1 MAKTMA
7 KPKPQPFSHL
17 YLPKVTS
24 YIIIL
29 SSLVQPS
36 IYPQNFPYNTSEKLN
51 FPEQPYF
58 IPLYPFPTGQVS
70 FSNQPYGMP
79 NSELQGSRACMT
91 KATRE
96 RWRQVRQRS
105 KNSTPVASNSVQEGT
120 TREQF
125 VPNGGSN
132 VRITVKQHNATKFF
146 NTPNGKKLEEIL
158 TKKLNKSDV
167 GVLGRIVLPK
177 REAKD
182 KLPTLWKQEGIN
194 IVLKDVYSEIEW
206 SIKYKYSKYKVL
218 LHRYWTNNKSRM
230 YILDNTGDF
239 ITLYKDEL
247 KNLYVSA
254 RKDQENL
261 EESKSS
267 SNTGMP
273 HEPDAYL
280 AYLTKELGH
289 KGKAEAAN
297 NLLNNVEEEAP
308 NQANQ
313 LHQFMPMNNIVGEG
327 ASNQAIE
334 EAAPAAPI
342 NVDQENKVVDNDDDV
357 IYGGLDNIFEIGN
370 TYQIW

>member
-1 MAKTMA
+1 
-7 KPKPQPFSHL
+7 
-17 YLPKVTS
+17 
-24 YIIIL
+24 
-29 SSLVQPS
+29 
-36 IYPQNFPYNTSEKLN
+36 
-51 FPEQPYF
+51 
-58 IPLYPFPTGQVS
+58 
-70 FSNQPYGMP
+70 MP

-132 VRITVKQHNATKFF
+132 VRITVKQHNETKFF

-177 REAKD
+177 
-182 KLPTLWKQEGIN
+182 
-194 IVLKDVYSEIEW
+194 
-206 SIKYKYSKYKVL
+206 
-218 LHRYWTNNKSRM
+218 
-230 YILDNTGDF
+230 
-239 ITLYKDEL
+239 
-247 KNLYVSA
+247 YVSA